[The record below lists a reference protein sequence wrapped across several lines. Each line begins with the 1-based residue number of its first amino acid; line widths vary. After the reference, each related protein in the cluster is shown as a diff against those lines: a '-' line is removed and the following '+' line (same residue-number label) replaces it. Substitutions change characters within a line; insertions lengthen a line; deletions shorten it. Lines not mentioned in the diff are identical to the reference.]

1 MKYQLSKNEIRT
13 SIVALV
19 LSAGGLI
26 GIASHEGYRG
36 EAYIPVVTATGS
48 DVLTIGFGST
58 TNSDG
63 SRVASTQRTN
73 PVAALKRLGE
83 HVEVFEKA
91 VKTCAP
97 VPMTQYEFD
106 AYVSLT
112 YNIGGNAFCKS
123 TIVKKL
129 NTYDYDGACKEILKW
144 DKFQGKSLPGLTK
157 RRIEE
162 YNTCIGN

>member
-1 MKYQLSKNEIRT
+1 MKSKTRIA
-13 SIVALV
+13 IAGIV

-26 GIASHEGYRG
+26 GIASHEGYRDT
-36 EAYIPVVTATGS
+36 AYVPVPG
-48 DVLTIGFGST
+48 DVPTIGFGST
-58 TNSDG
+58 TNADG
-63 SRVASTQRTN
+63 SRVALGQRTT
-73 PVAALKRLGE
+73 PISALKRLGE
-83 HVEVFEKA
+83 HVEIFEDA

-97 VPMTQYEFD
+97 VPMYQHEFD

-129 NTYDYDGACKEILKW
+129 NIYDYEGACKEILKW

-157 RRIEE
+157 RRTEE

>member
-1 MKYQLSKNEIRT
+1 MKNKTRAVIAGLM
-13 SIVALV
+13 

-26 GIASHEGYRG
+26 GIASHEGYRDT
-36 EAYIPVVTATGS
+36 AYIPVPG

-63 SRVASTQRTN
+63 SRVALGQRTN
-73 PVAALKRLGE
+73 PISSLKRLGE
-83 HVEVFEKA
+83 HVEVFEDA
-91 VKTCAP
+91 VRTCAP
-97 VPMTQYEFD
+97 VPMYQHEFD

-123 TIVKKL
+123 TLAKKL
-129 NTYDYDGACKEILKW
+129 VVYDYEGACKEILKW
-144 DKFQGKSLPGLTK
+144 DKFKGNALPGLTK

-162 YNTCIGN
+162 YNTCIGK

>member
-1 MKYQLSKNEIRT
+1 MKYQANKNKIRT
-13 SIVALV
+13 SIAVLV

-26 GIASHEGYRG
+26 GIASHEGYKG
-36 EAYIPVVTATGS
+36 EAYTPVVTAAGS

-63 SRVASTQRTN
+63 SRIAPNQRTN

-83 HVEVFEKA
+83 HVEVFEDA
-91 VKTCAP
+91 VKRCAP
-97 VPMTQYEFD
+97 VPMHQYEFD

-123 TIVKKL
+123 TLVIKL
-129 NTYDYDGACKEILKW
+129 NAYDYEGACKEILKW
-144 DKFQGKSLPGLTK
+144 DKFKGNPLPGLTK

-162 YNTCIGN
+162 YNTCVGN